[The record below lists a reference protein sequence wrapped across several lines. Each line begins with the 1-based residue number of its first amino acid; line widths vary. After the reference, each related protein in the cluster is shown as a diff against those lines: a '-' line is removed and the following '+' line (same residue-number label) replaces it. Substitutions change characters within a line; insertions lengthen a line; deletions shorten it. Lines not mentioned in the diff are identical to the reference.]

1 VRGWEKSFRLITAQK
16 REMVNAEWLLVS
28 YGMLRKVELLL
39 STTAGVA
46 AADLELENRDH
57 HASRKVQISNHI
69 LRSTSEPD
77 VIVTFNCHMRFTWSP
92 ITGSVN
98 ESRPSSRLIRSLLQ
112 HHYGLYREWPAAIK
126 NFLRSTPTT
135 NSTDRPPQLPNQVQ
149 PQQKYV

>member
-1 VRGWEKSFRLITAQK
+1 MLNDEEMSSQK
-16 REMVNAEWLLVS
+16 RVMVNAEWLLVS

-57 HASRKVQISNHI
+57 NASRKAQISNHI
-69 LRSTSEPD
+69 LRTTSEPD
-77 VIVTFNCHMRFTWSP
+77 VTVTFNCHRRFTWSP

-112 HHYGLYREWPAAIK
+112 HHHGLYREWPAAIK
-126 NFLRSTPTT
+126 NLVRSTPTT
-135 NSTDRPPQLPNQVQ
+135 TSTDRLPQWPNQVQ
-149 PQQKYV
+149 PQQEYA